1 MASDP
6 GALTPKGEAKRRLRR
21 GARRAHLDI
30 APALPNEPS
39 ADTSEGADA
48 RESEQVEA
56 TAKPKSR
63 STAGTGAFLRKNV
76 RLVLAAVFLGVG
88 VLLVILGWYG
98 AANTN
103 ILTEQIPYFISGG
116 LLGMALIIT
125 AGVIGSSA
133 ALERENR
140 ELRRDLMHALA
151 SAPMRSEG
159 SGNPM
164 SAPRRSD
171 DGHVYI
177 VPGGRSYHFA
187 GCPIVE
193 GKDGSELTMPEA
205 VSAGFAACKLCGTD

>member
-1 MASDP
+1 V
-6 GALTPKGEAKRRLRR
+6 
-21 GARRAHLDI
+21 HLDI

-39 ADTSEGADA
+39 ADTSEDPAA
-48 RESEQVEA
+48 REPERAEA
-56 TAKPKSR
+56 AAKPKAR
-63 STAGTGAFLRKNV
+63 SATGVGAFIRKNV
-76 RLVLAAVFLGVG
+76 RLVLAVVFLIVG
-88 VLLVILGWYG
+88 ILLVILGWYG
-98 AANTN
+98 AAHTN

-116 LLGMALIIT
+116 LLGMALIIV

-151 SAPMRSEG
+151 SAPARSPG
-159 SGNPM
+159 GAPM
-164 SAPRRSD
+164 SSPRRSD

-177 VPGGRSYHFA
+177 VPGGRSYHLA

-205 VSAGFAACKLCGTD
+205 ASAGFAACKLCGTD

>member
-6 GALTPKGEAKRRLRR
+6 GALTPKGKAKRRLRR

-39 ADTSEGADA
+39 RDVTNEATGH
-48 RESEQVEA
+48 EQVRAE
-56 TAKPKSR
+56 AKPKSKAK
-63 STAGTGAFLRKNV
+63 STTGIGAFVRQNV
-76 RLVLAAVFLGVG
+76 RLVLAGVFLVLGI
-88 VLLVILGWYG
+88 LLVILGWYG

-116 LLGMALIIT
+116 LLGMALIIV

-140 ELRRDLMHALA
+140 ELRRDLMHAVA
-151 SAPMRSEG
+151 SAPRSAAG
-159 SGNPM
+159 APLAS
-164 SAPRRSD
+164 PRRSD

-177 VPGGRSYHFA
+177 VPGGRSYHLA

>member
-1 MASDP
+1 M
-6 GALTPKGEAKRRLRR
+6 
-21 GARRAHLDI
+21 
-30 APALPNEPS
+30 
-39 ADTSEGADA
+39 
-48 RESEQVEA
+48 
-56 TAKPKSR
+56 
-63 STAGTGAFLRKNV
+63 
-76 RLVLAAVFLGVG
+76 LAAVFLAVG
-88 VLLVILGWYG
+88 ILLVILGWYG

-116 LLGMALIIT
+116 LLGMALIIV

-140 ELRRDLMHALA
+140 ELRSDLMRALA
-151 SAPMRSEG
+151 SAPARSA
-159 SGNPM
+159 S
-164 SAPRRSD
+164 SASTQAPRRSD

-177 VPGGRSYHFA
+177 VPGGRSYHLA